1 MTSVEHK
8 LETGASEPPTANEAY
23 EEYGEAEGAENG
35 NGTASS
41 NSEHELEKGQNQL
54 EPVQSEKPSVNN
66 VNSIPNGGL
75 VAWLQVVGGFFLMF
89 NSW

>member
-1 MTSVEHK
+1 MTSVEHTH
-8 LETGASEPPTANEAY
+8 ETGTHVPPTANEAY
-23 EEYGEAEGAENG
+23 EEYGETEGAEDG
-35 NGTASS
+35 HGTAAS
-41 NSEHELEKGQNQL
+41 NSEQELEKGQNPL

-66 VNSIPNGGL
+66 INSIPNGGL